1 MVFSARRSL
10 FILKCSEGG
19 IHRRRRRERRVN
31 AETFNSS
38 ALPSRPLRLCGEFFA
53 QWSRL
58 TARGVNCYSVR
69 AEMKNSARPTE
80 REEHTDK
87 AYLFMLASALSFAAM
102 GAFSH
107 LAGERCDWQI
117 VALAR
122 TSLAFVFSLTLSLS
136 TGVRLV
142 LFKPRIL
149 WMRSLAGSV
158 GVLFAF
164 YALTHLPI
172 STALTLSNTV
182 PVWVTLLAWPVLGQ
196 RPGAHVWTA
205 IAVGMVGIVLIQ
217 RPQAAGDRLA
227 AMFAL
232 GNAISTSV
240 SMIGLNRL
248 SDVDAR
254 AVVTHFSGVST
265 VFTLLF
271 ILLTGGNIHYDALRD
286 TNTLMLLIGVGLGGT
301 LGQLTMTKAFAI
313 GSPSRVSV
321 VGLMQIVFA
330 LLFDLLLWRRA
341 FDALV
346 ITGIALVVAPSAW
359 LILRNPLKRDA
370 LIHTTG

>member
-1 MVFSARRSL
+1 MKEPVR
-10 FILKCSEGG
+10 
-19 IHRRRRRERRVN
+19 
-31 AETFNSS
+31 T
-38 ALPSRPLRLCGEFFA
+38 PDGEA
-53 QWSRL
+53 Q
-58 TARGVNCYSVR
+58 TNR
-69 AEMKNSARPTE
+69 A
-80 REEHTDK
+80 
-87 AYLFMLASALSFAAM
+87 YFFMLASSLAFAAM
-102 GAFSH
+102 GALSH

-122 TSLAFVFSLTLSLS
+122 TSLAFVFSLGLSLS

-149 WMRSLAGSV
+149 WVRSLAGSA

-196 RPGAHVWTA
+196 RPGASMWGA
-205 IAVGMVGIVLIQ
+205 IAVGLVGIILIQ
-217 RPQAAGDRLA
+217 RPETAGNQFAALL
-227 AMFAL
+227 AL
-232 GNAISTSV
+232 GNAFSTSI
-240 SMIGLNRL
+240 SMLGLNRL
-248 SDVDAR
+248 RGVDAR
-254 AVVTHFSGVST
+254 AIVTHFSGVST

-271 ILLTGGNIHYDALRD
+271 MLVAGARVDYGAMRDAKTLL
-286 TNTLMLLIGVGLGGT
+286 LLVGVGLAGT
-301 LGQLTMTKAFAI
+301 LGQLAMTKAFAA
-313 GSPSRVSV
+313 GSPSKVSV

-346 ITGIALVVAPSAW
+346 ILGIALVVAPSAW
-359 LILRNPLKRDA
+359 LTLRNPLKKETP
-370 LIHTTG
+370 IHTTG